1 MVARKKLDLTLYSQL
16 RTDAVYHFSQE
27 LGSKRSRLESV
38 GRKLSGV
45 KRKVDEEFGHLDTL
59 EKRMAE
65 LAQLAS
71 AEEARLKAV
80 KKEVEELK
88 DKQLKASKELHGL
101 RVQEKELVGEIGGAQ
116 VQSRNMAAKIRQL
129 DQELAKQQET
139 LYTADF
145 NIQVTGKTTERIQN
159 SGEGK
164 KDR

>member
-1 MVARKKLDLTLYSQL
+1 MPL
-16 RTDAVYHFSQE
+16 QE

-65 LAQLAS
+65 LGALTA

-80 KKEVEELK
+80 TREVEDLK
-88 DKQLKASKELHGL
+88 EKQLRASKELHWL
-101 RVQEKELVGEIGGAQ
+101 RTEETELGGEIGGAR
-116 VQSRNMAAKIRQL
+116 VQARNMGAKVRQL
-129 DQELAKQQET
+129 DGDLAKLQET

-145 NIQVTGKTTERIQN
+145 NIQVGARACGALAVAAHSPSSPVELID
-159 SGEGK
+159 G
-164 KDR
+164 

>member
-1 MVARKKLDLTLYSQL
+1 
-16 RTDAVYHFSQE
+16 
-27 LGSKRSRLESV
+27 V

-45 KRKVDEEFGHLDTL
+45 KRKVEEEFGHLDTL

-65 LAQLAS
+65 LAELAS

-88 DKQLKASKELHGL
+88 DKQLKASKDLHGL
-101 RVQEKELVGEIGGAQ
+101 RMEEKELVGEIGGAQ
-116 VQSRNMAAKIRQL
+116 VQSRNMGAKIRQL

-145 NIQVTGKTTERIQN
+145 NIQVGGEKTEKIST
-159 SGEGK
+159 GEGK
-164 KDR
+164 KDRKKGRCEALFG